1 MTMTSRV
8 LVTLFACTLSLACD
22 HADGGAAPPR
32 TGAPSAA
39 IGTATI
45 DKGAVEQL
53 LDTYGKVE
61 FAADRQRSVPFVQP
75 GLVMAVSVVEGQIVK
90 KSDELLLV
98 GRVPRGSPEVQ
109 QAAIAAEFS
118 GREFVRVKR
127 LVNERLATNKDLQNA
142 EQQLAADRAAL
153 QSLGGG
159 RGGAAGTPILASMDG
174 IVAKVLVHR
183 GDLVQTGQTAL
194 MLASRDSMSVRAGF
208 EVEDLP
214 KLAEGLAVRIESAY
228 RGENDKAANATLS
241 TLHRLVDPKTQL
253 VEGVIHVRDLPPWMA
268 PGLSVR
274 VVVVLAVHQ
283 NVIRVPRGALIQ
295 RNGTTGVFVVEK
307 EYASW
312 RVPKLG
318 LGDAY
323 VVEVLAGLNDGD
335 VVATTGRT
343 SLSDGMTVS
352 IVPLDAR

>member
-1 MTMTSRV
+1 MTMPSWM
-8 LVTLFACTLSLACD
+8 LVILFACTLSLGCH

-32 TGAPSAA
+32 TDPPSAA
-39 IGTATI
+39 IGTAKI
-45 DKGAVEQL
+45 DKGVVEQL

-75 GLVMAVSVVEGQIVK
+75 GLVMAVTVVEGQMVK

-118 GREFVRVKR
+118 GRELVRVKR

-142 EQQLAADRAAL
+142 EQHLAADRAAL
-153 QSLGGG
+153 QALGGG
-159 RGGAAGTPILASMDG
+159 RGGAEGTPILASMDG

-183 GDLVQTGQTAL
+183 GDLVQAGQTAI
-194 MLASRDSMSVRAGF
+194 MLAARDSMSVRAGF

-214 KLAEGLAVRIESAY
+214 KLSEGLAVRIESAY
-228 RGENDKAANATLS
+228 QGENDKAANATLS
-241 TLHRLVDPKTQL
+241 TLHRVVDPKTQL

-283 NVIRVPRGALIQ
+283 DVIRVPRGALVQ
-295 RNGTTGVFVVEK
+295 RNGATGAFVIEK
-307 EYASW
+307 EHAWW

-318 LGDAY
+318 LGDAD
-323 VVEVLAGLNDGD
+323 VVEVLADLHDGD
-335 VVATTGRT
+335 IVATTGRT
-343 SLSDGMTVS
+343 SLSDGMTVR
-352 IVPLDAR
+352 IAPVDAP